1 MGIIRRQG
9 SKTLLVNYGGALVG
23 ALAVLFVYS
32 SNDEIYGYA
41 HWLFSTASLLLPL
54 ASLGI
59 LSLIIKFYPIY
70 SESDSRKYNGF
81 LSLILLLLGL
91 AFIVFLLMWHGL
103 TPYFYKFLIKGDIN
117 YELFQEYE
125 FFILSLVLLLVLQR
139 FLTAHASN
147 RLRIVVPNL
156 VTQFGYKVYLPI
168 IILLYAWYDWTIYGF
183 SWAIIAFFA
192 LTIVILS
199 FYLVSL
205 DAFHFGMIRPPGKAF
220 RYSELSSFAFYG
232 ILNQLGNTIA
242 MRVDSVMIPILLGS
256 TSFNSYYIKAFFIA
270 NFIEMPTRSLNA
282 IASPIISK
290 AWKDGNTREIKMI
303 YQKASNNLFLAGA
316 FIFIG
321 IWYCLDDLVAIS
333 SDPDSFPHVRII
345 FLLLGMA
352 KLIDMLT
359 SVNSYI
365 IGFSKLYRY
374 NLLFLLFLATANI
387 LLNYN
392 LISSQGISGAA
403 MATSLSILLFNLLK
417 LGFIWRRF
425 SMLPFTYGTTKTLAL
440 FVVLFSLYFVIDF
453 GFHPLINILIKGLLV
468 SLIYLPIA
476 YFWKISPD
484 VNESIE
490 AFLNK
495 LKA

>member
-103 TPYFYKFLIKGDIN
+103 TPYFYKFLIKGDMN

-168 IILLYAWYDWTIYGF
+168 I
-183 SWAIIAFFA
+183 
-192 LTIVILS
+192 
-199 FYLVSL
+199 
-205 DAFHFGMIRPPGKAF
+205 
-220 RYSELSSFAFYG
+220 
-232 ILNQLGNTIA
+232 
-242 MRVDSVMIPILLGS
+242 
-256 TSFNSYYIKAFFIA
+256 
-270 NFIEMPTRSLNA
+270 
-282 IASPIISK
+282 
-290 AWKDGNTREIKMI
+290 
-303 YQKASNNLFLAGA
+303 
-316 FIFIG
+316 
-321 IWYCLDDLVAIS
+321 
-333 SDPDSFPHVRII
+333 
-345 FLLLGMA
+345 
-352 KLIDMLT
+352 
-359 SVNSYI
+359 
-365 IGFSKLYRY
+365 
-374 NLLFLLFLATANI
+374 
-387 LLNYN
+387 
-392 LISSQGISGAA
+392 
-403 MATSLSILLFNLLK
+403 
-417 LGFIWRRF
+417 
-425 SMLPFTYGTTKTLAL
+425 
-440 FVVLFSLYFVIDF
+440 
-453 GFHPLINILIKGLLV
+453 
-468 SLIYLPIA
+468 
-476 YFWKISPD
+476 
-484 VNESIE
+484 
-490 AFLNK
+490 
-495 LKA
+495 

>member
-103 TPYFYKFLIKGDIN
+103 TPYFYKFLIKGDMN

-205 DAFHFGMIRPPGKAF
+205 DAFHFGMIRRPGKAF

-242 MRVDSVMIPILLGS
+242 MRIDSVMIPILLGS

-290 AWKDGNTREIKMI
+290 AWKDRNTREIKMI

-345 FLLLGMA
+345 FLLLG
-352 KLIDMLT
+352 
-359 SVNSYI
+359 
-365 IGFSKLYRY
+365 
-374 NLLFLLFLATANI
+374 
-387 LLNYN
+387 
-392 LISSQGISGAA
+392 
-403 MATSLSILLFNLLK
+403 
-417 LGFIWRRF
+417 
-425 SMLPFTYGTTKTLAL
+425 
-440 FVVLFSLYFVIDF
+440 
-453 GFHPLINILIKGLLV
+453 ILILSLV
-468 SLIYLPIA
+468 L
-476 YFWKISPD
+476 
-484 VNESIE
+484 E
-490 AFLNK
+490 
-495 LKA
+495 